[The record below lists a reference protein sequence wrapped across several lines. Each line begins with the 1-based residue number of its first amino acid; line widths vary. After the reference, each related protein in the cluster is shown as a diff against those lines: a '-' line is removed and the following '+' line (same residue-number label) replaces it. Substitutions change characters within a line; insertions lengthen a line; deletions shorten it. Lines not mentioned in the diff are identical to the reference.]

1 MKFTRCFNQPAASP
15 RLNAITLLIGTLL
28 LWLHTP
34 MVLAQVTPIPLSG
47 PPQSPLSP
55 ESNASRP
62 QDFAQ
67 FSPYNNGFIELDL
80 WRLEEKKFVRSRP
93 VFSPNKQWMA
103 YTEVIYMPNVRE
115 TTSKAYIAPLSEL
128 PPRGTFASSPSFYE
142 NRLDANGSLQQRIA
156 IAGAG
161 FQKAN
166 PFGFRTYTVVD
177 WSATGRRLL
186 LKEKN
191 GVSHVGL
198 KASDI
203 LIFDQEKGQTI
214 RYPEIKRGIEYY
226 WNNPA
231 SPTSM
236 DGFSENTN
244 PINPD
249 SLNLKDSLNLD
260 EAIWDIYPLGFE
272 PGSDQ
277 FVLLKAWLFDK
288 TKKRFLGI
296 WRLDLDA
303 ERPELVSLQDQV
315 VPVAANGTVGKV
327 NLTGYPQPKKPK
339 KRKKQKQKDGS
350 PLKQ

>member
-1 MKFTRCFNQPAASP
+1 MSLTPTTMPNHFQANFCKNVMAFLMLC
-15 RLNAITLLIGTLL
+15 IGLQTEC
-28 LWLHTP
+28 TF
-34 MVLAQVTPIPLSG
+34 AQVAPIPLSG
-47 PPQSPLSP
+47 PPASPLSP
-55 ESNASRP
+55 ESPANRP

-93 VFSPNKQWMA
+93 VFSPDKQWMA
-103 YTEVIYMPNVRE
+103 YTEVIYMPDVRE
-115 TTSKAYIAPLSEL
+115 TTSKAYVAPLSEL

-142 NRLDANGSLQQRIA
+142 NRLDANGSLQQRIVV
-156 IAGAG
+156 AGAG

-198 KASDI
+198 RASDI
-203 LIFDQEKGQTI
+203 LIFDREKGQTL

-231 SPTSM
+231 SPTST
-236 DGFSENTN
+236 DGFSENSN

-249 SLNLKDSLNLD
+249 SLNLD
-260 EAIWDIYPLGFE
+260 EAVWDIYPLGFE

-277 FVLLKAWLFDK
+277 FVLLKAWLFEK
-288 TKKRFLGI
+288 SKKRFLGI

-339 KRKKQKQKDGS
+339 QQKKKQKKDGS